1 MQKNNYF
8 IFTGGPGAGKTT
20 VLSILHQDGFN
31 VSEESG
37 RKIIQKQLKLKGD
50 AVPWLDKQSYASLMW
65 KDSLKEYHA
74 YQKDN
79 GIVFFDRGLADTLG
93 YCLLEDIPVSSSL
106 YDSYRKMRYN
116 SNVFL
121 FPFWD
126 EIYLNDDER
135 KQDRIKA
142 KETAKMMERVYTDLG
157 YNVIKVPFLSPIKR
171 SEWIKDAVKNLGYGV
186 R

>member
-1 MQKNNYF
+1 
-8 IFTGGPGAGKTT
+8 
-20 VLSILHQDGFN
+20 
-31 VSEESG
+31 
-37 RKIIQKQLKLKGD
+37 
-50 AVPWLDKQSYASLMW
+50 
-65 KDSLKEYHA
+65 
-74 YQKDN
+74 
-79 GIVFFDRGLADTLG
+79 
-93 YCLLEDIPVSSSL
+93 
-106 YDSYRKMRYN
+106 MRYN

-142 KETAKMMERVYTDLG
+142 KETADMVERVYTDLG
-157 YNVIKVPFLSPIKR
+157 YNVMKVPFLSPIKR

>member
-20 VLSILHQDGFN
+20 VLSILRQDGFN
-31 VSEESG
+31 VSEEAG
-37 RKIIQKQLKLKGD
+37 RKIIQEQLRSGGK
-50 AVPWLDKQSYASLMW
+50 AVPWVDRQSYASLMW
-65 KDSLKEYHA
+65 KDSLKEYHSH
-74 YQKDN
+74 QKDN

-93 YCLLEDIPVSSSL
+93 YCLLENIPIPSSL
-106 YDSYRKMRYN
+106 YDACRNMRYN

-126 EIYLNDDER
+126 EIYLNDGER
-135 KQDRIKA
+135 KQDRTKA
-142 KETAKMMERVYTDLG
+142 KETARMMEGVYLDLV
-157 YNVIKVPFLSPIKR
+157 YDIIRVPFLSAIKR